1 MLVRRVLRPI
11 FEAVVKLWLKHQK
24 NILQIYITSTK
35 LEKLIYGEHH
45 SALISR
51 GKNPTNS
58 LNVLFS

>member
-1 MLVRRVLRPI
+1 MLVRRVLRPV

-51 GKNPTNS
+51 GKKKNQFTT
-58 LNVLFS
+58 L